1 MPPTHPPT
9 PTHPKTGVPPVLA
22 TLSLG
27 YNTNLFGNITHYAS
41 GQAAIYFGNDYV
53 TLPEWFSLGFIYG
66 VLSLIIVIGF
76 GWPWWKFLGWC

>member
-1 MPPTHPPT
+1 M
-9 PTHPKTGVPPVLA
+9 LA

-53 TLPEWFSLGFIYG
+53 TLPEWFSLGFVYG
-66 VLSLIIVIGF
+66 ALSLVITIGL